1 MYINILVLSSEN
13 CYQNAELFL
22 SRKPF
27 LSGYSAI
34 DSDGTSDIIG
44 FPMLSVFS

>member
-22 SRKPF
+22 ENHSYQVI
-27 LSGYSAI
+27 LLLTQMGHLI
-34 DSDGTSDIIG
+34 
-44 FPMLSVFS
+44 